1 MLERFILHKLIRKV
15 TCRSSWMSP
24 HIKLTET
31 WEIPS
36 KRVFRQIIFLPR
48 RFLGLRQLW
57 KFPVLTCGTSVLY
70 CFCSLHTCMFSW
82 WNGLLIYGSTPY
94 AFHCYV
100 LLLFMNPY
108 STQPSWKSWS
118 TLLLAED
125 SNTIFHGIWFPFLLR
140 VSFGFFLSLPFSPLH
155 LNLHL
160 AKVQLLLT

>member
-1 MLERFILHKLIRKV
+1 
-15 TCRSSWMSP
+15 MSP
-24 HIKLTET
+24 HNTLTET

-36 KRVFRQIIFLPR
+36 KRVFRQIIFPPR

-57 KFPVLTCGTSVLY
+57 KFPFLTCGTSVLY

-118 TLLLAED
+118 TLSLAED

-140 VSFGFFLSLPFSPLH
+140 VFRFLPFFAFLTSPPTSTSCKSSVVIT
-155 LNLHL
+155 NINIINKRGRL
-160 AKVQLLLT
+160 A